1 MFAALLTLGVTMV
14 AREGAAMKRY
24 GWVVGALCALLTLS
38 GCLQTT
44 APASH
49 HGPEVVV
56 HIAQPDATQ
65 TVAPPLPTVDRQPP
79 RVDFFGDSL
88 TWGFAAT
95 TPEQSYAALVAQALH
110 GVRVGYDG
118 EFGATAQL
126 GAQILQQTP
135 APTGIDV
142 FIIEWGTD
150 DREPPDAFQANY
162 HFVIQALRAADPN
175 ARIVCL
181 RPWQDPTNGYQPEYW
196 QAIQAE
202 CGAWPMLTADLA
214 PLYLD
219 FGLHGPGGGDTY
231 RGPRDWFHPN
241 DAGHA
246 AIAQLIL
253 RQLTPVRL
261 ERG

>member
-1 MFAALLTLGVTMV
+1 
-14 AREGAAMKRY
+14 MKRY
-24 GWVVGALCALLTLS
+24 GRVVGALCALLTLT

-44 APASH
+44 APVAH
-49 HGPEVVV
+49 RAPEVVV

-95 TPEQSYAALVAQALH
+95 TPEQSFAALLVQGLG

-118 EFGATAQL
+118 EFGNTAEL
-126 GAQILQQTP
+126 GAQILRQTP
-135 APTGIDV
+135 APTDIDV
-142 FIIEWGTD
+142 FVIEWGTN
-150 DREPPDAFQANY
+150 DRELPDAYQANY
-162 HFVIQALRAADPN
+162 HFVVQMLRAANPN

-181 RPWQDPTNGYQPEYW
+181 RPWQDSTNGYQPQYW
-196 QAIQAE
+196 QTIQAE
-202 CGAWPMLTADLA
+202 CSAWPAVTADLSE
-214 PLYLD
+214 LYLD
-219 FGLHGPGGGDTY
+219 SSLHGPGGGDTY

-253 RQLTPVRL
+253 RQLTLVR
-261 ERG
+261 EVRG

>member
-1 MFAALLTLGVTMV
+1 MM
-14 AREGAAMKRY
+14 AREEAAMKRHS
-24 GWVVGALCALLTLS
+24 WVVGALCVLLTLS
-38 GCLQTT
+38 GCLQATSSAT
-44 APASH
+44 HHAP
-49 HGPEVVV
+49 EIVV
-56 HIAQPDATQ
+56 HIAQPGATQ
-65 TVAPPLPTVDRQPP
+65 TVAPPLPTVNRQPP

-95 TPEQSYAALVAQALH
+95 TPEQSYAALLVQGLR

-118 EFGATAQL
+118 EFGNTAEL
-126 GAQILQQTP
+126 GAQILHQTP

-142 FIIEWGTD
+142 FVIEWGTD

-162 HFVIQALRAADPN
+162 HFVVQTLRAADPN

-181 RPWQDPTNGYQPEYW
+181 RPWQDPTIGYQPQYW
-196 QAIQAE
+196 QATEAE
-202 CGAWPMLTADLA
+202 CSAWPTVIADLSE
-214 PLYLD
+214 LYLD
-219 FGLHGPGGGDTY
+219 FSLHGPGGADTY

-253 RQLTPVRL
+253 RQLALVR
-261 ERG
+261 EVRG